1 MTTLVMQELE
11 RIISLVESKI
21 PANPNSE
28 NHVSRAGKLQ
38 RKLSSYFNKLADAFP
53 YHKLGTIYSRYI
65 TESLGADTGGII
77 DPMLSSFTSELEAII
92 AGELAEVYFEGSAEM
107 VSWGQTKAGVPITY
121 EGPPISEAVKWSKA
135 HSAKQVTLI
144 NATTK
149 DRLARS
155 ISDGIKNKLGVP
167 GIGRD
172 IRNNFGNMTKY
183 RSELIAKTETRQALF
198 QASHDRSV
206 EMGVTGKEWILG
218 SGGQQGNCDACIGNA
233 DQGVIPINQDFYN
246 PEDTIHP
253 GCTCAI
259 APAMLKGDRIA
270 EQPIQQAEQDF
281 ITKYSNSKIEHSS
294 AFDNNG
300 KLLAHKSGGTTSV
313 RFTRAD
319 LDAQFGARSIIHNHP
334 GYGGSFS
341 ADDLIHA
348 SRVSPGQAIV
358 FDKQLIYRLTPT
370 KKWSEI
376 DIRSFANALKGEIR
390 AAKAALKIQD
400 KLHPG
405 TPMAQRAEFFHNHIR
420 KVTKQ
425 LAPKYGFEYKLET
438 R

>member
-1 MTTLVMQELE
+1 MVTLVMQELE
-11 RIISLVESKI
+11 RIISLVEAKI

-65 TESLGADTGGII
+65 TESIGTDTGGII

-121 EGPPISEAVKWSKA
+121 EGPPMSEAVKWSKA

-144 NATTK
+144 NQETK
-149 DRLARS
+149 RQIAQVV
-155 ISDGIKNKLGVP
+155 SDGIKNKRGIP
-167 GIGRD
+167 GIASD
-172 IRNNFGNMTKY
+172 IRHKLGWMGRGAPSDIPGLTQQA
-183 RSELIAKTETRQALF
+183 RAELIAKTETRKALF

-259 APAMLKGDRIA
+259 APAMLK
-270 EQPIQQAEQDF
+270 E
-281 ITKYSNSKIEHSS
+281 
-294 AFDNNG
+294 
-300 KLLAHKSGGTTSV
+300 
-313 RFTRAD
+313 
-319 LDAQFGARSIIHNHP
+319 
-334 GYGGSFS
+334 
-341 ADDLIHA
+341 
-348 SRVSPGQAIV
+348 
-358 FDKQLIYRLTPT
+358 
-370 KKWSEI
+370 
-376 DIRSFANALKGEIR
+376 
-390 AAKAALKIQD
+390 
-400 KLHPG
+400 
-405 TPMAQRAEFFHNHIR
+405 
-420 KVTKQ
+420 
-425 LAPKYGFEYKLET
+425 
-438 R
+438 

>member
-1 MTTLVMQELE
+1 MVTLVMQELE
-11 RIISLVESKI
+11 RVIALVESKI

-65 TESLGADTGGII
+65 TESIGTDTGGII

-121 EGPPISEAVKWSKA
+121 EGPPMSEATKWAKA
-135 HSAKQVTLI
+135 HAAKQVTLI

-149 DRLARS
+149 DRLART

-167 GIGRD
+167 GLGRD

-259 APAMLKGDRIA
+259 APAMLK
-270 EQPIQQAEQDF
+270 
-281 ITKYSNSKIEHSS
+281 K
-294 AFDNNG
+294 
-300 KLLAHKSGGTTSV
+300 
-313 RFTRAD
+313 
-319 LDAQFGARSIIHNHP
+319 
-334 GYGGSFS
+334 
-341 ADDLIHA
+341 
-348 SRVSPGQAIV
+348 
-358 FDKQLIYRLTPT
+358 
-370 KKWSEI
+370 
-376 DIRSFANALKGEIR
+376 
-390 AAKAALKIQD
+390 
-400 KLHPG
+400 
-405 TPMAQRAEFFHNHIR
+405 
-420 KVTKQ
+420 
-425 LAPKYGFEYKLET
+425 
-438 R
+438 